1 MTQEERAKQKNL
13 FLQFQNDWNL
23 DRVRNMTLEEYTGIM
38 SEGERK
44 DFTYILEYGD
54 LKEWGSVKGGAGGL
68 NNLKSWICRCSGNE
82 KGFNREVLYSNDR
95 KYAWLKE
102 YYDKDNNPNEAFKEI
117 KNRIIK
123 IIQAS
128 QRNDLDSIE
137 KVKLEGM
144 VKWKI
149 AFHYQNPNDMKM
161 FCIFKKEVLERI
173 AKNELGNENLPISQI
188 YMQLMKDKTYTL
200 EDSVNEF
207 SQPFWKKYEKEN
219 KANQE
224 TSNDKGESTMP
235 DELNKIPLNQI
246 LYGPP
251 GTGKTYSTIDKAL
264 EILGYAKSNDNGK
277 VMLDYT
283 KIKQKL
289 QDIADNKKDMELD
302 LENLNSK
309 NDRELAKLLFDYYR
323 STEKGQIKFI
333 TFHQSFSYEEFVE
346 GIKPVFVDENGDEV
360 ENSKNMIYKVKD
372 GIFKELCDKAK
383 RNANDKPYTIDT
395 TKTLWRLYTI
405 PDANTN
411 NDYFDECMKNNYV
424 RVLYNYGGVKLKDD
438 VKEGDYIA
446 IPSTSYGE
454 MSKTIRAFGVL
465 KGIKDEYE
473 GKNDEYVRE
482 VEWLWS
488 VKDEN
493 EILRFDKEINFNRP
507 TFQRVKT
514 GKEKILEFMQKLLAK
529 KDFETKPYILIIDEI
544 NRGNISK
551 ILGEL
556 ITLIEESKRIGKDE
570 ELKVR
575 LPYSTDEFG
584 VPSNLY
590 IIGTMNTADR
600 SIALLDTALR
610 RRFEFVEMMPKP
622 ELLKDIWLV
631 RDINKAEETSLDKWE
646 DDDAEILFNILTA
659 INNRIEF
666 LLDREHTIG
675 HSFFFEKAKFV
686 KNGEIWWYELS
697 LADLKEI
704 FAKKIIP
711 LLQEYF
717 YEDYA
722 KIDAVLNGNKMVE
735 KVSKSVTSLFQKSRP
750 DDLED
755 KTIYNITP
763 LHSGIWDNPQS
774 YKNIY
779 DSKVENS
786 QDSNESN
793 ENGE

>member
-1 MTQEERAKQKNL
+1 MEVKFTEQAKTKFKEGLEEFKRQVDECAKGGGTTIGTSPSNIVKIFDEALQEIEYKSNVQFGTGNLATYCGIGFVRNDILRDDYVNSSKFTHKNGIYIFFEYIHKDKEFKLCIGIGNKEKNNCKAMHEIKQK
-13 FLQFQNDWNL
+13 
-23 DRVRNMTLEEYTGIM
+23 R
-38 SEGERK
+38 
-44 DFTYILEYGD
+44 
-54 LKEWGSVKGGAGGL
+54 
-68 NNLKSWICRCSGNE
+68 E
-82 KGFNREVLYSNDR
+82 KGEFEKQYGRDFDTEKIANDFIEFANDFNRFAVD
-95 KYAWLKE
+95 
-102 YYDKDNNPNEAFKEI
+102 DFKVI
-117 KNRIIK
+117 
-123 IIQAS
+123 
-128 QRNDLDSIE
+128 
-137 KVKLEGM
+137 
-144 VKWKI
+144 
-149 AFHYQNPNDMKM
+149 
-161 FCIFKKEVLERI
+161 
-173 AKNELGNENLPISQI
+173 
-188 YMQLMKDKTYTL
+188 
-200 EDSVNEF
+200 
-207 SQPFWKKYEKEN
+207 EN
-219 KANQE
+219 KG
-224 TSNDKGESTMP
+224 KSTVP

-264 EILGYAKSNDNGK
+264 EILQSFGCIDEIPES
-277 VMLDYT
+277 
-283 KIKQKL
+283 
-289 QDIADNKKDMELD
+289 
-302 LENLNSK
+302 
-309 NDRELAKLLFDYYR
+309 REEKREIFNAYK
-323 STEKGQIKFI
+323 EKGQIEFI

-372 GIFKELCDKAK
+372 GIFKEICEKALENL
-383 RNANDKPYTIDT
+383 RQANINDGQIDAGDVFDGYVEKAQEKL
-395 TKTLWRLYTI
+395 TKEEI
-405 PDANTN
+405 VS
-411 NDYFDECMKNNYV
+411 FGKNNV
-424 RVLYNYGGVKLKDD
+424 KVVGVVDFKNSVNAGLRCTTSSGKTPIWITRKMVLRDYDNYKNGAIKEAKDIISN
-438 VKEGDYIA
+438 Y
-446 IPSTSYGE
+446 
-454 MSKTIRAFGVL
+454 
-465 KGIKDEYE
+465 
-473 GKNDEYVRE
+473 
-482 VEWLWS
+482 
-488 VKDEN
+488 
-493 EILRFDKEINFNRP
+493 
-507 TFQRVKT
+507 T
-514 GKEKILEFMQKLLAK
+514 GKKHAQSWWYLDFYAELKRFEDASNIQTNKKIKE
-529 KDFETKPYILIIDEI
+529 PYILIIDEI

-610 RRFEFVEMMPKP
+610 RRFEFVEMMPDFSLLSTDCEGVNLQ
-622 ELLKDIWLV
+622 ELLKAMND
-631 RDINKAEETSLDKWE
+631 
-646 DDDAEILFNILTA
+646 
-659 INNRIEF
+659 RIEF

-675 HSFFFEKAKFV
+675 HSFFINVTSIE
-686 KNGEIWWYELS
+686 G
-697 LADLKEI
+697 LKEI